1 MSSEVFTNNAG
12 SNPRIESENTE
23 RSLLNVSSSPHILCD
38 DSTQKI
44 MWTVILAL
52 SPAIVFSAFHFGLP
66 AVLTLALGGSS
77 AVLFEA
83 LVQKIRKKVVTISDG
98 SALLTGL
105 LLAMC
110 LPPSVPLFL
119 PIVGSFIA
127 IVIAKH
133 SMGGLGYNIFNPA
146 HIGRA
151 ALMVSWPVAMTTWSS
166 MTTKIDTVSQATP
179 LNVLKQQG
187 YDALITSFGSP
198 MHLYESL
205 FLGLR
210 NGSLGETSVLLL
222 TLGGL
227 FLIYKG
233 YIDWVVPVSMIGTV
247 GILVWI
253 CGPQGFFTGDPLL
266 HIMAGGLILGA
277 FFMATDMVTAPITRK
292 GKIIFAVGAGAL
304 TVLIRL
310 VGGYPEGVCYSLL
323 LMNCVTPLID
333 RFVQPVRYG
342 RK

>member
-1 MSSEVFTNNAG
+1 MSTDVFTNNGG
-12 SNPRIESENTE
+12 SKEMNESEKAE
-23 RSLLNVSSSPHILCD
+23 RSLLNVSSSPHILSV

-52 SPAIVFSAFHFGLP
+52 SPAIIFATFHFGKP
-66 AVLTLALGGSS
+66 AVLTLALGGLS
-77 AVLFEA
+77 AVFFEA
-83 LVQKIRKKVVTISDG
+83 IVQKIQKKVITISDG

-110 LPPSVPLFL
+110 LPPSVPFFV

-133 SMGGLGYNIFNPA
+133 SMGGLGFNIFNPA

-151 ALMVSWPVAMTTWSS
+151 TLMVSWPVAMTTWTS
-166 MTTKIDTVSQATP
+166 MTTKIDTVSSATP

-187 YDALITSFGSP
+187 YDALITSFGSASH
-198 MHLYESL
+198 MYESL

-210 NGSLGETSVLLL
+210 NGSIGETSVLLL

-227 FLIYKG
+227 VLIYKR

-253 CGPQGFFTGDPLL
+253 CGPKGFFTGDPIF
-266 HIMAGGLILGA
+266 HIMAGGLIIGA

-292 GKIIFAVGAGAL
+292 GKIIFAVGAGAI

-310 VGGYPEGVCYSLL
+310 LGGYPEGVCYSIL